1 MTIDE
6 GSTHFVAGERFL
18 LASEVS
24 SNGTNGFFLRLFD
37 DLESPNNQMRMVWSN
52 IPMQVGS
59 FTCNT
64 DVGGLK
70 PTMTISTPAD
80 IPYGATYTQSGTQNL
95 SEGASCTINVTSVS
109 DGMVEGSYIATLVA
123 RNMAPVLPGN
133 DNSISLSGEF
143 RYPYT
148 P

>member
-1 MTIDE
+1 
-6 GSTHFVAGERFL
+6 
-18 LASEVS
+18 
-24 SNGTNGFFLRLFD
+24 
-37 DLESPNNQMRMVWSN
+37 MRMVWSN

-64 DVGGLK
+64 EVGGLK

-80 IPYGATYTQSGTQNL
+80 IPYGATYTQSGIQNL

-109 DGMVEGSYIATLVA
+109 DGLVEGTYIATLVA
-123 RNMAPVLPGN
+123 RNMGPVLPDN